1 MSATVTALRP
11 NPSLYVTTTEAH
23 VRAAHES
30 YSKHNPELCGR
41 LHDDEEPIWFRLF
54 VPALGETL
62 TYQTGGVA

>member
-1 MSATVTALRP
+1 MSVVTAIRP
-11 NPSLYVTTTEAH
+11 NPTLYVTTTEAH

-62 TYQTGGVA
+62 TYRTRGVA